1 MIPKEISTLD
11 PKNNIIIKGA
21 AIHNLK
27 NLDVAIPRN
36 KLVVITGLSGSGKS
50 SLAFDTLYAEGQ
62 RRYVESLSSYARQF
76 LGRLDKPKVDYIKG
90 IAPAIAIE
98 QKVNTTN
105 ARSTVGTSTEIYDYL
120 KLLFARIGKTISP
133 ISGKEVKKDT
143 VFDIVSTVKTFEL
156 ESRWLLLSPIHLEDG
171 RKLEDKLKVLL
182 QQGFARILVNN
193 EMIRLDEIDNHSLD
207 SKDILLIIDRIVVK
221 EEEEFYNRLSDALQT
236 AFFEGKGDCFLQD
249 LKDNSRMHFSS
260 NFELDGMTFLEPNV
274 HLFSFN
280 NPYGACPKCEGYGNV
295 IGIDEE

>member
-1 MIPKEISTLD
+1 MQT
-11 PKNNIIIKGA
+11 
-21 AIHNLK
+21 
-27 NLDVAIPRN
+27 
-36 KLVVITGLSGSGKS
+36 
-50 SLAFDTLYAEGQ
+50 Q
-62 RRYVESLSSYARQF
+62 
-76 LGRLDKPKVDYIKG
+76 
-90 IAPAIAIE
+90 
-98 QKVNTTN
+98 
-105 ARSTVGTSTEIYDYL
+105 TV
-120 KLLFARIGKTISP
+120 
-133 ISGKEVKKDT
+133 
-143 VFDIVSTVKTFEL
+143 
-156 ESRWLLLSPIHLEDG
+156 
-171 RKLEDKLKVLL
+171 
-182 QQGFARILVNN
+182 ARILVNN

-236 AFFEGKGDCFLQD
+236 AFFEGKGDCYLQD